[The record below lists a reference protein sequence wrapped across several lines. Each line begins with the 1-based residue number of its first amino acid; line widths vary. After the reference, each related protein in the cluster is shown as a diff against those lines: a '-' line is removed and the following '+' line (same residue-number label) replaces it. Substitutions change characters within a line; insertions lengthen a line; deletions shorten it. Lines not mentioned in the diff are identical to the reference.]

1 MQAVWP
7 QQPRIGVRSS
17 LRAFGAGGAA
27 FAVSIGYMD
36 PGNWSTDFNATR
48 YGVALLWS
56 VIASGIGAI
65 LLQLL
70 AVRLAAASGTDL
82 ATGILRR
89 WPRAAPALWPIYVF
103 SIVATET
110 AEFTGVALGL
120 AMALHLEMRAAL
132 LLSAIAFL
140 ALLAMRGT
148 ATRPLERLAI
158 LTTLLLASVYAAD
171 WIVLH
176 PSTRT
181 VFAAALLPSI
191 PAPGA
196 LFAVI
201 GIVGA
206 TIMPHNLFLHGGLIA
221 EKLDHTRAA
230 DRPRIVTLARIETV
244 VALLIATAINAAI
257 LVVADA
263 VHAVTIEDGFA
274 TLYTVLGNA
283 SALGFGGALV
293 VAGLAATATGAR
305 AGDLV
310 FAAGAPIRL
319 SPFVRRVLAIVP
331 AALLLAA
338 GCAPG
343 SLLVASQIALGL
355 VLPFVVVPLIVLC
368 AKTAPAATFGARA
381 LLYASV
387 AVVAIALL
395 CDGAFICSFI
405 THV

>member
-1 MQAVWP
+1 
-7 QQPRIGVRSS
+7 
-17 LRAFGAGGAA
+17 
-27 FAVSIGYMD
+27 
-36 PGNWSTDFNATR
+36 
-48 YGVALLWS
+48 
-56 VIASGIGAI
+56 
-65 LLQLL
+65 
-70 AVRLAAASGTDL
+70 
-82 ATGILRR
+82 
-89 WPRAAPALWPIYVF
+89 
-103 SIVATET
+103 
-110 AEFTGVALGL
+110 
-120 AMALHLEMRAAL
+120 
-132 LLSAIAFL
+132 
-140 ALLAMRGT
+140 MRGT
-148 ATRPLERLAI
+148 ATRPLERFAI
-158 LTTLLLASVYAAD
+158 FTTLLLASVYAVD

-176 PSTRT
+176 PATST
-181 VFAAALLPSI
+181 VFSAALLPRI
-191 PAPGA
+191 PGSGA

-221 EKLDHTRAA
+221 EKLDRAA
-230 DRPRIVTLARIETV
+230 AAERPRIVSLARIETV
-244 VALLIATAINAAI
+244 IALLVATAINAAI
-257 LVVADA
+257 LVVSDA

-283 SALGFGGALV
+283 SALCFGGALV

-355 VLPFVVVPLIVLC
+355 ALPFVVVPLIVLC
-368 AKTAPAATFGARA
+368 AKTAPAATLGARV

-395 CDGAFICSFI
+395 CDGAFIASFI
-405 THV
+405 TLV